1 MAGVLPAKTIMNKR
15 PVGRG
20 QVKVQSLKNHPWGF
34 KNSLIINAHEFHH
47 ADLILDKSKKN
58 LLPIRLIEVM
68 VLTALLMVLFIKNY

>member
-1 MAGVLPAKTIMNKR
+1 MPAKTIMNKR

-47 ADLILDKSKKN
+47 ADLILDKSKKIFC
-58 LLPIRLIEVM
+58 L
-68 VLTALLMVLFIKNY
+68 